1 MKVITQ
7 AVPVFR
13 FVPRF
18 YPSEFLELELIFE
31 NGFEID
37 FTWLIKRNTIEI
49 TLESTELMTQRGNY
63 SFTVIQDG
71 GIVYKG
77 KLVFLKDNTDVQ
89 NYTNQ
94 SQDNARWQE

>member
-18 YPSEFLELELIFE
+18 YPSAEDILTLVFE

-37 FTWLIKRNTIEI
+37 FTWTTNRNTIEI

-63 SFTVIQDG
+63 SFTVTQDG
-71 GIVYKG
+71 GILYKG